1 MDNISVIPKK
11 YVINLLAKED
21 DREVLEP
28 TSTES
33 QTIMSIKDNNPSF
46 SQHDGKSLDLH
57 NQKLQYKSGVCVNA
71 KIHKNRHRGC
81 QKKSI
86 GRSIKKNKK
95 ASSISIQQYNSLRIM
110 VPSVASNENASRV
123 NEYFDIE
130 L

>member
-1 MDNISVIPKK
+1 MQLEK
-11 YVINLLAKED
+11 YVVNLLAEED
-21 DREVLEP
+21 DREVLAQ
-28 TSTES
+28 TSTEA
-33 QTIMSIKDNNPSF
+33 QTIMSIKDTNPSF
-46 SQHDGKSLDLH
+46 SQHDEKSFDLH
-57 NQKLQYKSGVCVNA
+57 NEKLKYKSGVCVNA
-71 KIHKNRHRGC
+71 KIHKNRHRRC